1 MQPAIG
7 TKSATEF
14 DITVT
19 PTNNVNV
26 KCGVYASD
34 AVAPTADQVYANTGN
49 SNAAV
54 GAPNGPVVT
63 PVEGT
68 AGGAG
73 VQISITLTGL
83 TASTLYDV
91 YCATNDGTK
100 VLSTVI
106 NDESTDA

>member
-49 SNAAV
+49 SY
-54 GAPNGPVVT
+54 VT
-63 PVEGT
+63 F
-68 AGGAG
+68 
-73 VQISITLTGL
+73 
-83 TASTLYDV
+83 
-91 YCATNDGTK
+91 
-100 VLSTVI
+100 LSGFIHV
-106 NDESTDA
+106 SLLHRPCQLQPMCF